1 MVMTVVHVVIG
12 KERIVA
18 NVHVKMVMRIDV
30 MMLLIVRIIIITKI
44 VVPIARTYEPVH
56 VKATNVHHNTGAET
70 RSRSMHDDRCKHD
83 TTSRHLIIPVPINK
97 YITTGCPHPT

>member
-18 NVHVKMVMRIDV
+18 NVRVKMVMRIDV
-30 MMLLIVRIIIITKI
+30 MMLLIVRIIIITKV

-56 VKATNVHHNTGAET
+56 VKATNVQHNTRAVM
-70 RSRSMHDDRCKHD
+70 RKRRMYDDRCKHD
-83 TTSRHLIIPVPINK
+83 TACRHLIIPVPINK
-97 YITTGCPHPT
+97 YITTG

>member
-18 NVHVKMVMRIDV
+18 NVRVKMVMRIDV
-30 MMLLIVRIIIITKI
+30 MMLLIVRIIIITKV
-44 VVPIARTYEPVH
+44 VVPIAQTYEPVH
-56 VKATNVHHNTGAET
+56 VKATNVHHNARAET
-70 RSRSMHDDRCKHD
+70 RSTSMHDDRCKHD

-97 YITTGCPHPT
+97 YITTG